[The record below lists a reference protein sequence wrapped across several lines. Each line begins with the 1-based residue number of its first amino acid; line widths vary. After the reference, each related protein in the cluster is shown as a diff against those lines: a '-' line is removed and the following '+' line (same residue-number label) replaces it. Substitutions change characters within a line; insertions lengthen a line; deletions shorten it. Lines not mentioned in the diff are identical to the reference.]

1 MNSTESSKNESPN
14 PCQREVSVEVPA
26 EVVAQEEQAVVSRL
40 QKFARVPGFRKGKVP
55 AGIIRQRFSEDIKS
69 ELVEHLVPRFF
80 RQEAEKQHLVPV
92 SQPKVT
98 DLDLNAGQPM
108 RFKAIFEVL
117 PEVQVEGYQE
127 IRPDKREVAVTPE
140 EVEQALASLR
150 EQHSSYE
157 NVAEDRSLQD
167 GDYAQA
173 SFSGTGSEEGAQ
185 PVNVEDVLVEI
196 GGANTIKEFT
206 ENLRGAKVGEQRQ
219 FDVSYPADFSE
230 QRLAGKT
237 IRYDVKVMGIKRKN
251 MPELNDDFAREVGGE
266 FDSLEKLKQRV
277 GEDIQ
282 KEKTRQEEQ
291 RAKDKLVEDL
301 ANKFDIHV
309 PESLVEQQ
317 IDTRLDRGFRALAAQ
332 GVQAE
337 HLKHMDVGRLRE
349 GQRQAARREVQA
361 SLLLDKIADL
371 ENIEVTDEELQRE
384 IDALARQMK
393 QTPEAVRKRLEE
405 NGSLDRLRARSRN
418 EKTLDRLYR
427 GPA

>member
-1 MNSTESSKNESPN
+1 LNSTESSKNESTS

-26 EVVAQEEQAVVSRL
+26 EVVAQEEQAVISRL

-127 IRPDKREVAVTPE
+127 IRPDKREVAVVPE

-157 NVAEDRSLQD
+157 NVAEERPLQD

-196 GGANTIKEFT
+196 GGASTIKEFT

-251 MPELNDDFAREVGGE
+251 MPELNDDFAREVGSE

-301 ANKFDIHV
+301 VNKFDPPV